1 MDSPSDGVELLRIG
15 LRQVGLYEFVQQDE
29 LLWRAPLLAALDA
42 AERERLLTTGRVRGV
57 GSDDL
62 LLAEQAVADALY
74 FLLEGSV
81 VLAADGG
88 SIDLATLTKGDFF
101 GLSAVFDNAVR
112 PAAHAAE
119 GGARVALLPA
129 AHLTSLVQSHPALG
143 RLLARTAK
151 ERHTRYAECQS
162 FMDMW

>member
-1 MDSPSDGVELLRIG
+1 MDSSADGVELLRIG

-42 AERERLLTTGRVRGV
+42 AERERLLTAGRVRGV
-57 GSDDL
+57 ASGEV
-62 LLAEQAVADALY
+62 LLAEDAVADALY

-101 GLSAVFDNAVR
+101 GLSAVIRDAVR
-112 PAAHAAE
+112 PAVQAPE
-119 GGARVALLPA
+119 GGARLALLPA
-129 AHLTSLVQSHPALG
+129 ADLTRLARSHPALG
-143 RLLARTAK
+143 RLLARTAE

-162 FMDMW
+162 FMDLW